1 MVIQKNKRKGYNMD
15 EIQIK
20 LWANLTY
27 SLIKEKKEK
36 EALEYLL
43 KEYNGTT
50 WEIAE
55 FLGKF
60 SKKIKKIKGE

>member
-1 MVIQKNKRKGYNMD
+1 MD

-27 SLIKEKKEK
+27 SLIREKKTN

-43 KEYNGTT
+43 KEYNGST

-55 FLGKF
+55 FLEKF
-60 SKKIKKIKGE
+60 VKKIKNMKGE

>member
-1 MVIQKNKRKGYNMD
+1 MD

-27 SLIKEKKEK
+27 SLIKEQKMNG
-36 EALEYLL
+36 ALEYLL
-43 KEYNGTT
+43 KEYNGST

-55 FLGKF
+55 FLEKF
-60 SKKIKKIKGE
+60 VKKIKKIKGR